1 MKRLKTA
8 IFFLLA
14 TCMIIMAGC
23 AQAANATY
31 PDLKLV
37 YCTNEPVIPDVTGD
51 YNIPMDTPCTLVDGF
66 WNTSIAVQQDGTAL
80 VDNGIFDDYDCSD
93 WEDII
98 SVSVGDTFVA
108 GLRTDGTVI
117 TEGKLPFD
125 ITEWQYVTMLETPSI
140 GIFGLLTDGTIIAA
154 TDEDMSPEQEAVMDE
169 VAGWQDII
177 YINSSYDGL
186 VGVKSNGK
194 IVIASFYDEEF
205 LDEEE
210 AWESIQTAD
219 ISSYLIAGLKDN
231 GEVVW
236 GLADTAYTVDEHKRL
251 FDLETLFGAKKIAV
265 GDTFIAALMSD
276 GTIRA
281 KQVRDLNGNVTFDFL
296 PEETGITDVNC
307 SGDYLYALKDDGSVV
322 IGGKVLP
329 E

>member
-1 MKRLKTA
+1 
-8 IFFLLA
+8 
-14 TCMIIMAGC
+14 MIVMAGC
-23 AQAANATY
+23 AQAGNTTY
-31 PDLKLV
+31 PDLKMV
-37 YCTNEPVIPDVTGD
+37 YCTHEPIIHDVTGD
-51 YNIPMDTPCTLVDGF
+51 YDMPTNMQRALVDGF
-66 WNTSIAVQQDGTAL
+66 LNTSISVRQDGTVM
-80 VDNGIFDDYDCSD
+80 VDNGIFDDYDCRD

-108 GLRTDGTVI
+108 GLKTDGTVV
-117 TEGKLPFD
+117 TEGRLLPFD
-125 ITEWQYVTMLETPSI
+125 VTQWHHVTMLETPSI

-154 TDEDMSPEQEAVMDE
+154 TDEDMTPKQEAVMEE

-177 YINSSYDGL
+177 YISSSYDGL

-236 GLADTAYTVDEHKRL
+236 GLADTSYTIDERQRKV
-251 FDLETLFGAKKIAV
+251 DLETLYGAKKIAV
-265 GDTFIAALMSD
+265 GVTFVAALMHD
-276 GTIRA
+276 GTIKA
-281 KQVRDLNGNVTFDFL
+281 KQVRDFDRGETFDFL
-296 PEETGITDVNC
+296 SEETGIADINC